1 MLVNC
6 VAYEHGRKLA
16 DIPVTK
22 IREFI
27 DRPDGFVWVA
37 IADPDA
43 AELEYLQ
50 GEFDL
55 HPLAVEDA
63 RNGHQRPKIEEYG
76 TSLFVVL
83 HTLEI
88 DSPELRVGE
97 LAIFVGDRYVLS
109 VRNGIS
115 RGFSDVRARSERE
128 PELLRSGAGYVLYA
142 LMDAVVDRYFPVVD
156 AIEDEI
162 EQVEAHIF
170 AGQTTRANIESLYVL
185 KRKLMVVKHAAGPLT
200 EATGRLQAGRVP
212 PVCAG
217 LLDYFRD
224 VYDHLKRLNQS
235 IDNLRDTV
243 TTATTV
249 NLSLITLQESEVTK
263 QLAAY
268 AALAAV
274 PTMIAGVYGMNFAQ
288 MPELRWAYGYPA
300 ILALMAAIDGYLYY
314 RFRKAR
320 WL

>member
-6 VAYEHGRKLA
+6 VAYQDGHKVA
-16 DIPVTK
+16 DIPVTR

-27 DRPDGFVWVA
+27 NHPNGFVWVA
-37 IADPDA
+37 VSDPEPS
-43 AELEYLQ
+43 ELEYLQ

-63 RNGHQRPKIEEYG
+63 QNGHQRPKIEEYG
-76 TSLFVVL
+76 GSLFVVL
-83 HTLEI
+83 HMLEI
-88 DSPELRVGE
+88 DGPGTAGRRGGHLRRRSLRAVGPQRRQPR
-97 LAIFVGDRYVLS
+97 LQRRPGPL
-109 VRNGIS
+109 
-115 RGFSDVRARSERE
+115 RARAD
-128 PELLRSGAGYVLYA
+128 LLRHGPAYVLYA

-162 EQVEAHIF
+162 EAVEARIF
-170 AGQTTRANIESLYVL
+170 AGQTTRANIESLYEL
-185 KRKLMVVKHAAGPLT
+185 KRKLMILKHAAGPLT
-200 EATGRLQAGRVP
+200 EATGKLQAGRVP

-217 LLDYFRD
+217 LVDYFRD

-243 TTATTV
+243 TTATAV

-274 PTMIAGVYGMNFAQ
+274 PTMMAGVYGMNFAQ
-288 MPELRWAYGYPA
+288 MPELQWVYGYPA
-300 ILALMAAIDGYLYY
+300 VLAVMVAIDGYLFY
-314 RFRKAR
+314 RFRKAK

>member
-6 VAYEHGRKLA
+6 VAYRGGLKVA

-22 IREFI
+22 VREFLSE
-27 DRPDGFVWVA
+27 PEGFVWVA
-37 IADPDA
+37 LSDPEP

-63 RNGHQRPKIEEYG
+63 QNGHQRPKIEEYG
-76 TSLFVVL
+76 VSLFVVL
-83 HTLEI
+83 HMLEV
-88 DSPELRVGE
+88 DGADLRVGE
-97 LAIFVGDRYVLS
+97 MAVFVGERYVLS
-109 VRNGIS
+109 VRSGV
-115 RGFSDVRARSERE
+115 RKGFADVRTRTERE
-128 PELLRSGAGYVLYA
+128 PDLLRHGPAYVLYA

-156 AIEDEI
+156 ALEDEI
-162 EQVEAHIF
+162 EGIEARIF
-170 AGQTTRANIESLYVL
+170 SGQSTRANIESLYDL
-185 KRKLMVVKHAAGPLT
+185 KRKLTILKHAAGPLT
-200 EATGRLQAGRVP
+200 EATGKLQAGRVP

-235 IDNLRDTV
+235 IDHLRETV
-243 TTATTV
+243 TTAITV

-288 MPELRWAYGYPA
+288 MPELRWEFGYPA
-300 ILALMAAIDGYLYY
+300 ILGLMAAIDGYLFY